1 MPFDIR
7 SDAFTAAIPAD
18 SKLEEI
24 AGNFGFTEGPI
35 WHPSEHWLMFSDI
48 QESHQYKWSEGEG
61 LRVFRTPSNQANGNF
76 FDRAGRVISC
86 EHAASQLVRH
96 EHDGKLVVPLATHY
110 TGKELNSPNDVI
122 CDSKGRIWF
131 TDPSFGRIREDLGIL
146 RDQELPYQGVFRLNP
161 DGTLALVADDF
172 QQPNGLCLSADESRL
187 FVNDSWGGHIR
198 VMDVT
203 EESSVT
209 RGVAQA
215 VAARGPV
222 QICVPNA
229 GIAEGQSIRKT
240 DLDAWRRTMRTNLD
254 GAFLTIRACL
264 PSMTETDWG
273 RVIAVSSI
281 AGLRGLKGA
290 PAYTASKHGLIGLIK
305 GLAADYLGKPYTF
318 KALCP
323 AYVDTEIVPSNIARI
338 MERTGMSREEA
349 EKIVIGANPHGRL
362 ITSEEVAEA
371 ALWLCAPQSASV
383 NGQAIQIAGGEF

>member
-7 SDAFTAAIPAD
+7 SDAFAATIPAD

-110 TGKELNSPNDVI
+110 AGKELNSPNDVI

-146 RDQELPYQGVFRLNP
+146 RDQDLPYQGVFRLDP

-198 VMDVT
+198 VMDV
-203 EESSVT
+203 
-209 RGVAQA
+209 
-215 VAARGPV
+215 
-222 QICVPNA
+222 
-229 GIAEGQSIRKT
+229 AE
-240 DLDAWRRTMRTNLD
+240 D
-254 GAFLTIRACL
+254 
-264 PSMTETDWG
+264 
-273 RVIAVSSI
+273 
-281 AGLRGLKGA
+281 
-290 PAYTASKHGLIGLIK
+290 
-305 GLAADYLGKPYTF
+305 
-318 KALCP
+318 
-323 AYVDTEIVPSNIARI
+323 
-338 MERTGMSREEA
+338 
-349 EKIVIGANPHGRL
+349 GRL
-362 ITSEEVAEA
+362 INARVWADVTGEGEGVPDGMKTTTEGHILCNGPGGVHLFDADATCLGVILTPQKSTNFCFGGPAFRTLFITASTSVYRIET
-371 ALWLCAPQSASV
+371 ALTGLAM
-383 NGQAIQIAGGEF
+383 F

>member
-146 RDQELPYQGVFRLNP
+146 RDQELPYQGVFRLDP

-198 VMDVT
+198 VMDVAEDGRLTDARVWADVTGEGEGVPDGMKTTT
-203 EESSVT
+203 EGHILCNGPG
-209 RGVAQA
+209 GVHLFDADATCLGVILTLQKSTNFCFG
-215 VAARGPV
+215 GP
-222 QICVPNA
+222 A
-229 GIAEGQSIRKT
+229 F
-240 DLDAWRRTMRTNLD
+240 RTL
-254 GAFLTIRACL
+254 FI
-264 PSMTETDWG
+264 
-273 RVIAVSSI
+273 
-281 AGLRGLKGA
+281 
-290 PAYTASKHGLIGLIK
+290 TASTSVYRIETALT
-305 GLAADYLGKPYTF
+305 GLAMF
-318 KALCP
+318 
-323 AYVDTEIVPSNIARI
+323 
-338 MERTGMSREEA
+338 
-349 EKIVIGANPHGRL
+349 
-362 ITSEEVAEA
+362 
-371 ALWLCAPQSASV
+371 
-383 NGQAIQIAGGEF
+383 